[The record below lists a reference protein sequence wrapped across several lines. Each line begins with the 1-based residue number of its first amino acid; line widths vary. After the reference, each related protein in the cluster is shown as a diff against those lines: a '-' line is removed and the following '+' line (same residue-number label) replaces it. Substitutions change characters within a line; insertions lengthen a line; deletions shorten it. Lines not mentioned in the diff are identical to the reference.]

1 MRATGFLRFERAD
14 GVMGCGASKALEAN
28 PYTEY
33 AASGSPRWAPNQDE
47 SSPQA
52 AVAEMEEEMR
62 ARNAGRAAGMA
73 AEMRRMGVPA
83 ETKRTPWTP
92 CRICR
97 QICSDPL

>member
-33 AASGSPRWAPNQDE
+33 VASGSPRWAPNQDE
-47 SSPQA
+47 SSPKA

-62 ARNAGRAAGMA
+62 TMNAEREAGME

-83 ETKRTPWTP
+83 AK
-92 CRICR
+92 
-97 QICSDPL
+97 ICSDPL